1 MEWDR
6 WFASGP
12 RRRGCNLKF
21 VIFKLMSK
29 LLCCAL
35 IFCDFSLRCIP
46 QNLND
51 DYSALIQIMASQGH
65 NMLIT
70 IWCSL
75 CGILLHRFNNCSKLP
90 WVDFCYTYILF
101 LYSIAC
107 NVWKHRGGELTNQ
120 NIVPQIRSAPVLPKM
135 QRTLNRHHYHHP
147 EVVPNTQNACIE
159 GFLPSTCGA
168 ANGIWYWITHNIG
181 RTL

>member
-1 MEWDR
+1 MLRTDFL
-6 WFASGP
+6 WFFSQVDTTKPQWWLFCIDSDNGVT
-12 RRRGCNLKF
+12 RSQYVNHNLVF
-21 VIFKLMSK
+21 
-29 LLCCAL
+29 AL
-35 IFCDFSLRCIP
+35 RHTTPPFQQLFQVTLS
-46 QNLND
+46 
-51 DYSALIQIMASQGH
+51 
-65 NMLIT
+65 
-70 IWCSL
+70 W
-75 CGILLHRFNNCSKLP
+75 
-90 WVDFCYTYILF
+90 FCYTYILV

-147 EVVPNTQNACIE
+147 EVVPNTQNAWIE